1 MTQTWDK
8 TVVDRKSDLKNWV
21 DVLEALVFN
30 KQIRKL
36 FAFANNH
43 YAGNGPATVK
53 TFWDLWKK

>member
-1 MTQTWDK
+1 VWNK
-8 TVVDRKSDLKNWV
+8 TVVDRTDDLSNWV
-21 DVLEALVFN
+21 DVLKELVLN

-53 TFWDLWKK
+53 TFWELWNKQ